1 VQLSELVEKWTKEI
15 APMRKYG
22 GARACLSHI
31 RTYIKPQLGDLP
43 LQDLTTIVHQQFVT
57 AVGRRTGRRRTTE
70 NVYATL
76 RAILR
81 SGRAWSYAIP
91 EVNRQDLQFPADL
104 KPRTESLF
112 FDANT
117 SAKIINAAPQPYKLM
132 FLISAVCGL
141 RVGEVRR

>member
-1 VQLSELVEKWTKEI
+1 MEPYLAEYNERADREAKKSAVPPRRGGIQLEELVEKWIKEI

-31 RTYIKPQLGDLP
+31 RTYIKPQLGELS
-43 LQDLTTIVHQQFVT
+43 LQELKALTHQQFVT

-81 SGRAWSYAIP
+81 SGRAWGYASRKST
-91 EVNRQDLQFPADL
+91 V
-104 KPRTESLF
+104 RTSNSLP
-112 FDANT
+112 T
-117 SAKIINAAPQPYKLM
+117 
-132 FLISAVCGL
+132 
-141 RVGEVRR
+141 